1 MLKNIVKKIK
11 GVAKKAAPYAGI
23 VAGMFGASPLAAAG
37 IGALVGGLGGGAKGA
52 VGGGLGGYF
61 SGSMF
66 GGQNRLFNTG
76 LTNKLFGIQNAGTG
90 GFFNP
95 MNKGMMDLFTGV
107 TRTPGEMVFDTATRT
122 MVPTAETVSKS
133 GLERIMGS
141 MTTDSI
147 LGKKLSE
154 DSMLRFLPAAGL
166 GVGALYAAGAF
177 DEEEMPED
185 MKPKEYQYDPLTDP
199 LKEVNK
205 RFKDYYQGITT
216 IPSSS
221 IYGYLQSIGALKDGG
236 VPRAYSGGGST
247 AFDRPT
253 MMENPMMMQ
262 NPQMNNP
269 MMMPQE
275 SALGMMA
282 FKDGKETASYPG
294 AVDSGMNLDPAG
306 MGSRLGTNMSS
317 ADQVLEV
324 AAQEALKNLAGG
336 EDTDKKKMPPEVMD
350 MLMDYLLNQFMR
362 DKMQEDDK
370 YRKPPKLNSMG
381 VPILE
386 AANGYR
392 GKPSD
397 DVEDPAID
405 VKEIENLME
414 YQNMSYE
421 EALEYL
427 KSIKYSMGGQIM
439 GPGTGRQDIIPGKI
453 VDRNT
458 GNATDMLVSN
468 NEHIIPEYTLYAMG
482 GGDTEKGHE
491 MLNKLRADTKSIAT
505 KMGYDFDGAE
515 KGTVNYG

>member
-1 MLKNIVKKIK
+1 
-11 GVAKKAAPYAGI
+11 
-23 VAGMFGASPLAAAG
+23 
-37 IGALVGGLGGGAKGA
+37 
-52 VGGGLGGYF
+52 
-61 SGSMF
+61 
-66 GGQNRLFNTG
+66 
-76 LTNKLFGIQNAGTG
+76 
-90 GFFNP
+90 
-95 MNKGMMDLFTGV
+95 
-107 TRTPGEMVFDTATRT
+107 
-122 MVPTAETVSKS
+122 
-133 GLERIMGS
+133 
-141 MTTDSI
+141 
-147 LGKKLSE
+147 
-154 DSMLRFLPAAGL
+154 
-166 GVGALYAAGAF
+166 
-177 DEEEMPED
+177 